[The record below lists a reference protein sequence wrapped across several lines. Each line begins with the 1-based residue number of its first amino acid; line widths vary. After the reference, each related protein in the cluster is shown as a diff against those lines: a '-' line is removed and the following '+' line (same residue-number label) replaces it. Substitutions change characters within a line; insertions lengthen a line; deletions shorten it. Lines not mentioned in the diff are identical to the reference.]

1 MRKEDNLKKG
11 NPETQFNA
19 RTAVEAGRKGGKK
32 TAEKRQKHKTMVE
45 ELKALLE
52 ARYKDELTGEE
63 RTGSENLMVNLMNIA
78 LDPKNRLC
86 LQAMKMIMDMTGDSM
101 TTEQMK
107 ENEAKLELI
116 KAQVEYTKKKTE
128 NADWT

>member
-1 MRKEDNLKKG
+1 MNDENLKNGQK
-11 NPETQFNA
+11 TQFNA
-19 RTAVEAGRKGGKK
+19 ETAAKAGSKGGKA
-32 TAEKRQKHKTMVE
+32 TAKKKQRHKTMVE

-101 TTEQMK
+101 TAEQMK
-107 ENEAKLELI
+107 ENEVKLELI